1 MENITMKIS
10 FLDKIRDKIEETI
23 TSYYQ
28 DPNQFT
34 ELEINKLYNNL
45 NNSDFNDSSDDDDDS
60 DNFNFNAVN
69 DFTSCNEK
77 NLSENAI
84 KFYNNFLNN
93 NINNDMINRYT
104 DKNYL
109 QLYKNY
115 KKNF

>member
-1 MENITMKIS
+1 METITMKIS

-34 ELEINKLYNNL
+34 EFEINKLYNNL
-45 NNSDFNDSSDDDDDS
+45 NNNDFNNSSSSDDDDS
-60 DNFNFNAVN
+60 DN
-69 DFTSCNEK
+69 DFTSCNEE
-77 NLSENAI
+77 NLSENCI